1 MDVLGGVT
9 IGALRFSRAVLGLVT
24 RPYETY
30 RTIVHHGNLFELL
43 YVWVFVSLYF
53 ALATVVKTPIFRPF
67 FLTKQFMVVL
77 TASFFGYI
85 VISLLLWQIGRFLG
99 GKGTLKEILLAW
111 GYTLI
116 PSVLWFLSTS
126 VLYVLIPPPR
136 TTSFAGLSFSILY
149 LVFSAT
155 LFFWKVTLGYLTL
168 RFGMRLDLVK
178 ISIVTAI
185 LLPVFALYSIGMYRL
200 GIFKVPFI

>member
-1 MDVLGGVT
+1 MDILGGIT
-9 IGALRFSRAVLGLVT
+9 MGALRFSRTLLGLVA

-30 RTIVHHGNLFELL
+30 RSIVHHGSLWELL
-43 YVWVFVSLYF
+43 YVWAFISLYF

-67 FLTKQFMVVL
+67 LLTKQFIVVL
-77 TASFFGYI
+77 TASLFGYM
-85 VISLLLWQIGRFLG
+85 VISFLLWQVSQRLG
-99 GKGTLKEILLAW
+99 GKGTLREVLLAW

-126 VLYVLIPPPR
+126 LLYLLIPPPR

-178 ISIVTAI
+178 ITIITAL

-200 GIFKVPFI
+200 GVFKVPFL

>member
-1 MDVLGGVT
+1 MDILGGV
-9 IGALRFSRAVLGLVT
+9 IMGALRFSRTILGLIT

-30 RTIVHHGNLFELL
+30 RSIVHHGNLWELL
-43 YVWVFVSLYF
+43 YIWLFVSLYF
-53 ALATVVKTPIFRPF
+53 ALATIVKTPIFRPF
-67 FLTKQFMVVL
+67 FLTKQFLVVL
-77 TASFFGYI
+77 GAALVGYI
-85 VISLLLWQIGRFLG
+85 VITLLLWQIGRLLG
-99 GKGTLKEILLAW
+99 GKGTLREIFLAW

-178 ISIVTAI
+178 ITIVTAI
-185 LLPVFALYSIGMYRL
+185 MLPVFALYSIGMYRL
-200 GIFKVPFI
+200 GVFKVPFL